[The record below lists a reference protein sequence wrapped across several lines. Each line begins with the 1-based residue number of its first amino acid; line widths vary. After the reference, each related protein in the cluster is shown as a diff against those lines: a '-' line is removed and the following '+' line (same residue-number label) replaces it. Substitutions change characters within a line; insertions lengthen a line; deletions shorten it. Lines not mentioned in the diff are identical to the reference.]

1 MIIPVAKRRRNGN
14 VVRKIAFVDSCL
26 ARKFGSVIPIR
37 MREEKKRRREEE
49 KKKKKE
55 KRRKVRK
62 LNIL

>member
-49 KKKKKE
+49 KKR
-55 KRRKVRK
+55 RRKRK
-62 LNIL
+62 REEKLES